1 MTAQR
6 ILKMG
11 NPILRQ
17 VASNFKREEILSEDT
32 KTLLENMWDT
42 LELAGGIGLAAPQIN
57 KGIRLFLIDTTPFF
71 EEENEEN
78 KSRLLTFERTWCH

>member
-11 NPILRQ
+11 NPVLRQ
-17 VASNFKREEILSEDT
+17 VASKFEKDEILSEDT

-42 LELAGGIGLAAPQIN
+42 LELAGGIG
-57 KGIRLFLIDTTPFF
+57 
-71 EEENEEN
+71 
-78 KSRLLTFERTWCH
+78 